1 MFGGDPDTDKI
12 NMRMTVMI
20 GIVVAMFIIML
31 MLLFSA
37 WKRQANLHTIAKHY
51 ATQTVQTEAVPGPA
65 EMFRDRTYSG
75 RKSEVARGLYPTT
88 AFDEHMGNGQSD
100 TARRLST
107 QFESF
112 TNAQKSAA
120 RQLAGG
126 LGAENFANVQNG
138 AARQLAGGLSAE
150 NFVSDLPMLGGG
162 RLTDGAIAMRAAD
175 PIMSEPPSPS
185 ERQYMKE
192 NELLEHLLYK

>member
-1 MFGGDPDTDKI
+1 
-12 NMRMTVMI
+12 
-20 GIVVAMFIIML
+20 

-37 WKRQANLHTIAKHY
+37 WKRQANLQMIAQHY
-51 ATQTVQTEAVPGPA
+51 AAQAAQASEASEA
-65 EMFRDRTYSG
+65 FRSRSYTG
-75 RKSEVARGLYPTT
+75 RKAEVARGLYPTT
-88 AFDEHMGNGQSD
+88 AFDEHMDNGQSD
-100 TARRLST
+100 TTRRLST
-107 QFESF
+107 QFDTFANGRQIIRRAAGAEGF
-112 TNAQKSAA
+112 ANAQAGAA

-126 LGAENFANVQNG
+126 LGAENFANAQVG
-138 AARQLAGGLSAE
+138 AARQLAGGLGAE